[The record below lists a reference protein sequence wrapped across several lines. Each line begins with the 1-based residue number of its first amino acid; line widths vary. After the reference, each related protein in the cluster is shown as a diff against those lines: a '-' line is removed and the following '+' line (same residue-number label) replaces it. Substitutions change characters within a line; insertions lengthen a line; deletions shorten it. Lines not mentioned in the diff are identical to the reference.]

1 MGEPSARRSR
11 DQMRDQTT
19 AVLVTA
25 ARKAFAK
32 DGYAA
37 SAMDAICADAGV
49 TRGALYHHF
58 GGKEGLL
65 EAVVYQIDA
74 EISVR
79 LDAEEKRHSD
89 PWDGFRACCR
99 LWLEQALDPEIQRIC
114 LRDAPSVLG
123 QKLRELDEISAI
135 AELREALAML
145 MASGRIRRTDP
156 EALARMVNG
165 ALVDAALWVAA
176 VGDEPAALRAAL
188 DRALD
193 ATDALLEGL
202 ERRP

>member
-1 MGEPSARRSR
+1 MGDPSPRRSR
-11 DQMRDQTT
+11 GEMREQTT
-19 AVLVTA
+19 AQLLAA
-25 ARKAFAK
+25 ARRAFAA

-65 EAVVYQIDA
+65 EAVVHQIDA

-79 LDAEEKRHSD
+79 LDEEEKRHAD
-89 PWDGFRACCR
+89 PWVGFRSCCR

-114 LRDAPSVLG
+114 FRDAPSVLG
-123 QKLRELDEISAI
+123 QKLRDLDEISAI
-135 AELREALAML
+135 VEIRESLAAL
-145 MASGRIRRTDP
+145 MASGRIRPTDP
-156 EALARMVNG
+156 EALARMING

-176 VGDEPAALRAAL
+176 AGDEPAAQRAAL
-188 DRALD
+188 DRALAAAD
-193 ATDALLEGL
+193 VLLDGL
-202 ERRP
+202 ERRA

>member
-1 MGEPSARRSR
+1 MNDQTQRRSR
-11 DQMRDQTT
+11 GEMREQTT
-19 AVLVTA
+19 AQLLAA
-25 ARKAFAK
+25 ARRAFAR

-37 SAMDAICADAGV
+37 SAMDTICADAGV

-79 LDAEEKRHSD
+79 LDEEEKRHAD

-135 AELREALAML
+135 AELRESLTSL
-145 MASGRIRRTDP
+145 MAAGRVRNTDP
-156 EALARMVNG
+156 DVLARMING
-165 ALVDAALWVAA
+165 ALVEVALWVAA
-176 VGDEPAALRAAL
+176 AGEDPRTQRAAL
-188 DRALD
+188 DRALA
-193 ATDALLEGL
+193 ATDVLLDGL
-202 ERRP
+202 EKRD